1 MYDDIVLPI
10 FGPLSSSKSDPQS
23 YFSNEVKLGTRN
35 VSISI
40 NLEDGYLS
48 NEIVNELISFFNNLM
63 EIKKNL
69 DKEILYDF
77 RKGYEVNDYIDF
89 HLENIDEEIE
99 TIIGKEKDLQKI
111 KEKLLSKIQLDKIHI
126 YPSNLEDY
134 VVFDYSIEENT
145 FNHVIV
151 FTVNEQGSINS
162 IGMES

>member
-1 MYDDIVLPI
+1 MDDHIVLPI
-10 FGPLSSSKSDPQS
+10 FGPIRSSKSDPQS

-40 NLEDGYLS
+40 NLEDGSLS

-63 EIKKNL
+63 EIKKSL
-69 DKEILYDF
+69 DKEILYNF

-89 HLENIDEEIE
+89 HLENMDEEIE

-111 KEKLLSKIQLDKIHI
+111 KEKLLSKIQLDKTHI

-134 VVFDYSIEENT
+134 AVFDYSITENT
-145 FNHVIV
+145 LNHVIV
-151 FTVNEQGSINS
+151 FTVDEQGSINS